1 MPTAK
6 TIKKATPPGNQKLL
20 QTDQSSESFGPSNG
34 YVSPR
39 NESKYKTEVR
49 PSERTSK
56 VNEKFVT
63 GIYSPSSMTHKDKN
77 KADKNMAL

>member
-1 MPTAK
+1 
-6 TIKKATPPGNQKLL
+6 
-20 QTDQSSESFGPSNG
+20 
-34 YVSPR
+34 VSPR

-63 GIYSPSSMTHKDKN
+63 GIYSPSAMKLKDKN
-77 KADKNMAL
+77 KAEKNMAL